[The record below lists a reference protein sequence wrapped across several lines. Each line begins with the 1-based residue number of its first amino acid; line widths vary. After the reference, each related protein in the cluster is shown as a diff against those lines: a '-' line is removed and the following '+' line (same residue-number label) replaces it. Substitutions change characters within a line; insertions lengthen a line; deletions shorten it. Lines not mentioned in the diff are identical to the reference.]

1 MNRIDESK
9 HLLAD
14 AFRRQK
20 TDHSARKLFVAF
32 HKKLLDSLEDAHQP
46 YLVRTHI
53 KGCTYLANDKKA
65 FIYVDFRSNF
75 SSIKFFTGH
84 DSITGIGKGYWVR
97 GGDNTGSERFRIVDE
112 SSASKAADLAV
123 QAYYIASDWP
133 S

>member
-9 HLLAD
+9 HLLSD
-14 AFRRQK
+14 AFQRQK
-20 TDHSARKLFVAF
+20 TVRPARELFVVF
-32 HKKLLDSLEDAHQP
+32 HTKLLTSLEDAHQP

-53 KGCTYLANDKKA
+53 KGCTYLANEKKA
-65 FIYVDFRSNF
+65 FIYVDFASNF

-84 DSITGIGKGYWVR
+84 DSITGIGKGNWSR

-123 QAYYIASDWP
+123 KAYYIASDWP